1 MKALFLAGGIGT
13 RLRPLTDELP
23 KPLVPIMAKPLL
35 ERNMLKLKDCGIDE
49 IILSTCYKAD
59 KIEKYFGEGTEL
71 GLKIQYVAEDTPL
84 GTGGAIKKAQEFL
97 DDTFIVFNA
106 DILTDID
113 ITDMIK
119 FHKEKS
125 AAVTVAVTKVEDPSD
140 YGIIEYDKNFYAN
153 SFIEKT
159 DSTDIKPD
167 YINAGIYIFE
177 PNVLNEIPEEQMV
190 SIEKELLPLLL
201 EKEYAIGAYKS
212 DAYWMDIINVE
223 KYNQAHQ
230 DILNGTCS
238 LPEFKEENQ
247 DVFIGENTTIHAT
260 AKIIP
265 PVYIGD
271 NAKIGAYSTIG
282 PNSVI
287 GNGCRVGI
295 SNIIIDSIVWD
306 KMSIQNNSTFSSII
320 LSSGFMVCKTVT
332 NTKATETEIAGKN
345 VAL

>member
-1 MKALFLAGGIGT
+1 
-13 RLRPLTDELP
+13 
-23 KPLVPIMAKPLL
+23 
-35 ERNMLKLKDCGIDE
+35 
-49 IILSTCYKAD
+49 
-59 KIEKYFGEGTEL
+59 
-71 GLKIQYVAEDTPL
+71 
-84 GTGGAIKKAQEFL
+84 
-97 DDTFIVFNA
+97 
-106 DILTDID
+106 
-113 ITDMIK
+113 
-119 FHKEKS
+119 
-125 AAVTVAVTKVEDPSD
+125 
-140 YGIIEYDKNFYAN
+140 
-153 SFIEKT
+153 
-159 DSTDIKPD
+159 
-167 YINAGIYIFE
+167 
-177 PNVLNEIPEEQMV
+177 
-190 SIEKELLPLLL
+190 
-201 EKEYAIGAYKS
+201 
-212 DAYWMDIINVE
+212 MDIINVE

-332 NTKATETEIAGKN
+332 NTKATETEITGKN